1 MSTFTQIKGR
11 DAEWIRHVGAA
22 RARTSHMSLTRRGR
36 FVFFG
41 LPVLSAVVVLAVA
54 LMMFLVPGTAQ
65 AGTENAAST
74 TQSVVVGSGDTLWDI
89 ARDVDSS
96 ADVRVTMDK
105 INDLNDLGSGQVT
118 PGQRLIVPII
128 SE

>member
-1 MSTFTQIKGR
+1 MSTFSQTTSR
-11 DAEWIRHVGAA
+11 DAEWIRHVGAT
-22 RARTSHMSLTRRGR
+22 RVRTSHLSLTRRGR

-41 LPVLSAVVVLAVA
+41 LPVLSAVVVVAVA

-65 AGTENAAST
+65 AGTESAAST
-74 TQSVVVGSGDTLWDI
+74 TESVVVGSGDTLWDI